1 MPLNVE
7 AGGLWVQGW
16 PVVYSKTMPQKTGD
30 DHVKK
35 KLRNFL
41 WEAGSICTP
50 ATVSVC
56 MFCPTGAVLRDPC
69 AAGLLKEDP
78 TGSKL

>member
-7 AGGLWVQGW
+7 VGGLWVQGW
-16 PVVYSKTMPQKTGD
+16 PVVYSKTMAQKTGD
-30 DHVKK
+30 DHIKK

-41 WEAGSICTP
+41 WEAGSICTL

-56 MFCPTGAVLRDPC
+56 MFCPPGAVLRGTP
-69 AAGLLKEDP
+69 LLQIF
-78 TGSKL
+78 